1 MLKLIRRLTIYL
13 FLISLTSC
21 YLNKET
27 INISDYCYLYRPF
40 PDDISEDVI
49 DYWRNVQMS
58 IEYKNSKGGVKDPEE
73 KLFELFVDNLGT
85 NNEIYYEKKCDR
97 LHSD

>member
-1 MLKLIRRLTIYL
+1 
-13 FLISLTSC
+13 
-21 YLNKET
+21 
-27 INISDYCYLYRPF
+27 
-40 PDDISEDVI
+40 
-49 DYWRNVQMS
+49 MS